1 MRPAAPLLVAHAD
14 WSASPGKR
22 WLATATQLP
31 TGEFIAH
38 APQPAGD
45 PGEFIPRLRS
55 QGIHLIQGEVSP
67 GSVPSAGEGV
77 LLLGFDFPIGLP
89 LRYAHLC
96 EVSRFLDLLPQ
107 LGSGIWES
115 FYIPADS
122 VEEIHLRRPF
132 YPRRAVVGDR
142 PAPRHRHLLA
152 ALGME
157 HIDDLRRLCE
167 RAHPLRR
174 AASPLFWT
182 LGGQQVGKASISG
195 WREVLAP
202 ALRSLPHSVSIWP
215 FSGPLF
221 SLLTA
226 GQTVIAEAYP
236 GEFYHHLGVRFT
248 PPHRGRRSGKR
259 APEDRQ
265 ANAPVLLEWARR
277 AGVRLTPELQEDILR
292 GFGTSAAGEDPF
304 DAVIG
309 LFGMINVLLGH
320 RSPGDP
326 PPGPLREIEGWIL
339 GQEHAPACKV

>member
-1 MRPAAPLLVAHAD
+1 MSAAAPLLVAHAD
-14 WSASPGKR
+14 WSASPAKR
-22 WLATATQLP
+22 WLATAARLP
-31 TGEFIAH
+31 SGEFIAH

-45 PGEFIPRLRS
+45 PSELIPRLHG
-55 QGIHLIQGEVSP
+55 QGIHLIEGAGSP
-67 GSVPSAGEGV
+67 GETA

-89 LRYAHLC
+89 LRYARLC
-96 EVSRFLDLLPQ
+96 GVSRFLDLLPQ
-107 LGSGIWES
+107 LGSGVWES
-115 FYIPADS
+115 FYIPADEAS
-122 VEEIHLRRPF
+122 EIHLRRPF
-132 YPRRAVVGDR
+132 YPRRAVVNGR

-202 ALRSLPHSVSIWP
+202 ALRRLPQSVSIWP
-215 FSGPLF
+215 FSGELF
-221 SLLTA
+221 SLLSP
-226 GQTVIAEAYP
+226 GHTVIVEAYP
-236 GEFYHHLGVRFT
+236 GEFYHHLGVRFS
-248 PPHRGRRSGKR
+248 PPQRGRRSGKR

-265 ANAPVLLEWARR
+265 ANAPVLLDWARR
-277 AGVRLTPELQEDILR
+277 AGVRLTPELREGILR
-292 GFGTSAAGEDPF
+292 GFGPSAAGEDPF

-309 LFGMINVLLGH
+309 LFGMINVLLG
-320 RSPGDP
+320 RRPPGDP

-339 GQEHAPACKV
+339 GQEHAPRL